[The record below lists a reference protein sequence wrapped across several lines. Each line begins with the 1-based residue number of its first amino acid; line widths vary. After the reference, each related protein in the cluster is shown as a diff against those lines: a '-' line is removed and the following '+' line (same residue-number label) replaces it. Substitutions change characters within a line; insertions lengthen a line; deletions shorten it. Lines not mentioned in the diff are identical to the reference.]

1 MATKAPPR
9 KSGGGTSGADKIKL
23 LVALGLFLI
32 AGLVFAW
39 YYGYLGGGVE
49 KPPPP
54 TPAQEAQMQES
65 QKIQQKE
72 ALRKDVQ
79 QGSS

>member
-9 KSGGGTSGADKIKL
+9 KSGGGTSSADKIKL
-23 LVALGLFLI
+23 LIALGLFLI

-39 YYGYLGGGVE
+39 YSGYIGGGGE

-72 ALRKDVQ
+72 ALRKDVI